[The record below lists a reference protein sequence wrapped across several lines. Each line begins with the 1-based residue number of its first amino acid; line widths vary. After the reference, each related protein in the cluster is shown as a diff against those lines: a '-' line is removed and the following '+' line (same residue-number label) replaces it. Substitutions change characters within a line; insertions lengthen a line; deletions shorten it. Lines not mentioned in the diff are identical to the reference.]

1 MGYGYGYKVSGKV
14 AEKRILTEILF
25 CAHVE
30 LESMGDGD
38 RTSFQK
44 VGNRTLTATKTGH
57 LVGNFWN
64 DLHVYDIG
72 AVM

>member
-30 LESMGDGD
+30 LESMGDGIEPHFKSEQNTD
-38 RTSFQK
+38 
-44 VGNRTLTATKTGH
+44 G
-57 LVGNFWN
+57 
-64 DLHVYDIG
+64 D
-72 AVM
+72 